1 MTIPERLEQV
11 RQRMKEEGLDAYYIP
26 TNDFHGSE
34 YVGDYFKTREY
45 ISGFTGSAGTVIITA
60 QEAGLWTDGRYF
72 LQAAD
77 QLQGTGITLYRS
89 GEEGVPTEKQYLEQ
103 LAAQKT
109 NPHDFVLGCDGR
121 LVTKAWMQMMAGQ
134 FTVRPDLDLVGDI
147 WRDRPARSAEPIWI
161 LDEAYAGCTREEKL
175 AKLWKWMEQYHLDQY
190 VLTGLEN
197 IAWMFNIRGNDIA
210 CTPVALAYAVF
221 TQGGAVLF
229 TDGCADDRVR
239 QVLQQAGVEI
249 QPYEEIENYLQAITP
264 GRVVAW
270 DMNRINAH
278 LTEQVS
284 KEVRIRPVLDP
295 IDFWKSVKNEVEMDN
310 ERMAHQKD
318 AIAIVKMLYW
328 IKTQVGKLPMSEL
341 SVAAKLEE
349 LRQLDPDYLGPSFTT
364 IAGYAEHGAIV
375 HYSATSET
383 DKALAPDSFLLMDMG
398 AHYYQGTTDI
408 TRTIFL
414 GEEASEEEKKY
425 YTAVL
430 RGNLN
435 LGAAKF
441 RNGSSGVTL
450 DILARQPLWE
460 MGCDFNHGTGHGVG
474 YLLNVH
480 EGPNAIRYR
489 IINRQGANVSLQPG
503 MLTSNEPGIYLEG
516 KFGIRLENL
525 ILCVEDEKNSF
536 GQFLRFDTLTLVP
549 FDRKAID
556 PSAMT
561 DREIKLLN
569 DYHKRVYETIA
580 PFLTE
585 QEGAWLEQECAP
597 LGK

>member
-103 LAAQKT
+103 FAAQKT

-270 DMNRINAH
+270 I
-278 LTEQVS
+278 
-284 KEVRIRPVLDP
+284 
-295 IDFWKSVKNEVEMDN
+295 
-310 ERMAHQKD
+310 
-318 AIAIVKMLYW
+318 
-328 IKTQVGKLPMSEL
+328 
-341 SVAAKLEE
+341 
-349 LRQLDPDYLGPSFTT
+349 
-364 IAGYAEHGAIV
+364 
-375 HYSATSET
+375 
-383 DKALAPDSFLLMDMG
+383 
-398 AHYYQGTTDI
+398 
-408 TRTIFL
+408 
-414 GEEASEEEKKY
+414 
-425 YTAVL
+425 
-430 RGNLN
+430 
-435 LGAAKF
+435 
-441 RNGSSGVTL
+441 
-450 DILARQPLWE
+450 
-460 MGCDFNHGTGHGVG
+460 
-474 YLLNVH
+474 
-480 EGPNAIRYR
+480 
-489 IINRQGANVSLQPG
+489 
-503 MLTSNEPGIYLEG
+503 
-516 KFGIRLENL
+516 
-525 ILCVEDEKNSF
+525 
-536 GQFLRFDTLTLVP
+536 
-549 FDRKAID
+549 
-556 PSAMT
+556 
-561 DREIKLLN
+561 
-569 DYHKRVYETIA
+569 
-580 PFLTE
+580 
-585 QEGAWLEQECAP
+585 
-597 LGK
+597 